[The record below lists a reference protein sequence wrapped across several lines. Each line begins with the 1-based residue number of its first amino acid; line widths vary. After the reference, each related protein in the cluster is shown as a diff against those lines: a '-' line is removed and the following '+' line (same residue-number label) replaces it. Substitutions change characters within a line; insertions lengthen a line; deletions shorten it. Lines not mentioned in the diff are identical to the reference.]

1 MLVQLAA
8 ILTMSIVIPTVTARE
23 AAQSANDV
31 QCALASNRVATDSKD
46 PKQKQVARD
55 MYHFYLGR
63 IDGRLSEE
71 QLESEV
77 AIARQAITASNI
89 NSTLQT
95 CFVVA
100 QRKLKA
106 IQNMAR

>member
-1 MLVQLAA
+1 MLIQLAA
-8 ILTMSIVIPTVTARE
+8 IFTMSTFIPTVAAPE

-31 QCALASNRVATDSKD
+31 QCALASNRVATDSND

-71 QLESEV
+71 QLKSEV
-77 AIARQAITASNI
+77 TVSRKAITASNI